1 MKQTILSLCLFSFI
15 LFLNA
20 CSAGDN
26 ANKPTDYDTTKK
38 MVVDILQTEDGKKAI
53 QELMADDKMKQQ
65 LVIDSEVVKDA
76 INNVLVSEKG
86 IEMWTKMF
94 KDATFVE
101 SFAKSM
107 SDEQKKLFK
116 KLIYDPDFQEQA
128 IELLQNPEIDKQMLT
143 VMKSQQF
150 RAHLEETI
158 TQTLETPLFQVKIK
172 ELLLKAA
179 EKQAGSEDKDNKN
192 DSSSGQEESSESES
206 GDSSEDE
213 SEGGGG

>member
-1 MKQTILSLCLFSFI
+1 MKKIILSLLLLSFI
-15 LFLNA
+15 IFLNA
-20 CSAGDN
+20 CSVGED
-26 ANKPTDYDTTKK
+26 ANKTNDYDTTKK
-38 MVVDILQTEDGKKAI
+38 MVVDILQTEDGKKVL
-53 QELMADDKMKQQ
+53 QEIMTDDKMKQN
-65 LVIDSEVVKDA
+65 LVIDSDVVKEA

-101 SFAKSM
+101 GFAKSM

-116 KLIYDPDFQEQA
+116 KLMYDAEFQEQA

-143 VMKSQQF
+143 VMKGQEF

-179 EKQAGSEDKDNKN
+179 EKQADGKENQKGKQTSP
-192 DSSSGQEESSESES
+192 ES
-206 GDSSEDE
+206 GGGNEDNGE
-213 SEGGGG
+213 EGTE